1 MASQKQIEA
10 NRKNALKSTGATT
23 PEGKAIVRFNAVT
36 HGLTSEAA
44 VIPFVEN
51 AEDWEAHRQG
61 IIESLSPVGH
71 LETILAERIAM
82 LIWRLGRA
90 NRYERELVAIEQER
104 IEEKHFEYKE
114 HNTLEE
120 MQELATDYK
129 RFRLLITKLP
139 EMKDSQPI
147 RTYEAYSIFDIVAD
161 LAENTDTEELEIPG
175 FPEDEYLDSFGGWTA
190 KLLLDAI
197 KAIAESEEKPF
208 DKMLHSA
215 QLSIISSEAKA
226 RLEFEKAAVEIDR
239 KRRRNLLPNTDILD
253 KLYRYESHLERSLYK
268 AMHEIE
274 KLQAT
279 RKGNAP
285 AKVKVTVGKS

>member
-239 KRRRNLLPNTDILD
+239 KRRKNLLPNTAILD
-253 KLYRYESHLERSLYK
+253 KIYRYESHLERSLYK